1 MFRSCL
7 LIALALPASSA
18 VAQDAAP
25 GVAYDAQILTT
36 CRAETAPQDA
46 RSCIGTASARCMEAP
61 DGSSTVGM
69 VSCLAQELNQWDAL
83 LNASYAALIDRATKA
98 DAELAALGS
107 SAEPSE
113 PRLREAQRKWLGWRD
128 AQCAYAAA
136 QFEGGSAAG
145 PVAQDC
151 VMEATAAQVIWLER
165 MLEEGGS
172 R

>member
-7 LIALALPASSA
+7 LIALALPASTA
-18 VAQDAAP
+18 LAQETAP

-36 CRAETAPQDA
+36 CRAETAPKDA

-83 LNASYAALIDRATKA
+83 LNASYATLIDRATKA
-98 DAELAALGS
+98 DAELAVLGS

-113 PRLREAQRKWLGWRD
+113 PRLREAQRKWLVWRD
-128 AQCAYAAA
+128 AECRFVASQW
-136 QFEGGSAAG
+136 QGGTGAG
-145 PVAQDC
+145 PAANEC
-151 VMEATAAQVIWLER
+151 AMTLTAER
-165 MLEEGGS
+165 ALALDAMRGDG